1 MQDDE
6 QDLIFRNYPAL
17 LLSLHYC
24 DPADKA
30 RIIAMYGLLA
40 TVEESLHRASDPV
53 VSRAKLG
60 WWLQELRNVG
70 RTEGVHSLIS
80 ELQTSGV
87 LSIWPEAL
95 ITRLFALAMSRI
107 NSVGLNNENSLK
119 EHCTS
124 IGLLHLELELAL
136 HDSPLPEH
144 ALVQHWAS
152 INGLMQLIRESFNA
166 KKPSYYWLP
175 LTLCA
180 QFGIERQQVADQP
193 SAELSGRLFSRI
205 AEIADSWLNPID
217 GSPDHLHNLPMS
229 WLSKNRHWLVLSSLQ
244 QRQLRRLRVELAK
257 PGLKVEN
264 LKALQRMDLGDG
276 WCAWRLARQLNRTSR
291 D

>member
-1 MQDDE
+1 MQDDG
-6 QDLIFRNYPAL
+6 QALIFRNYPAL
-17 LLSLHYC
+17 QLSLHYC

-30 RIIAMYGLLA
+30 RIIALYRLLA

-60 WWLQELRNVG
+60 WWLKELLNAD
-70 RTEGVHSLIS
+70 RTGGVHPLIS
-80 ELQTSGV
+80 ELQTSGA
-87 LSIWPEAL
+87 LRSWSEAL
-95 ITRLFALAMSRI
+95 IARLFALAVSRI
-107 NSVGLNNENSLK
+107 DSVGLNNENSLK

-136 HDSPLPEH
+136 LDSRLPEH
-144 ALVQHWAS
+144 AVVQHWAS

-180 QFGIERQQVADQP
+180 QFDIERQQVADQP
-193 SAELSGRLFSRI
+193 SAELSSRLFSCI
-205 AEIADSWLNPID
+205 TEIADSWLNQTD
-217 GSPDHLHNLPMS
+217 GCPDQLHNLPMS
-229 WLSKNRHWLVLSSLQ
+229 WLSKNRHWLLLSSLQ
-244 QRQLRRLRVELAK
+244 QRQLRRLRLELAK
-257 PGLKVEN
+257 PCIKVES

-276 WCAWRLARQLNRTSR
+276 WCAWRLARQINRAGR